1 MEICKFFLRKL
12 YKIYIYIFFS
22 IFLQDKEKLKNIN
35 FLKIRSFICYLK
47 KFKENL
53 LLKNSFLSLFSIL
66 LINIAKF

>member
-22 IFLQDKEKLKNIN
+22 IFLQDINNTRKNIV
-35 FLKIRSFICYLK
+35 LKRNYLK